1 MAYLSYRNGLALGA
15 CILAVAAST
24 PAFANDATSQT
35 AAPSDRSAQ
44 PDMGPSIE
52 FLSLSGDERVSLQ
65 LQGGSKRIPFK
76 ASGSRSLS
84 IRQMQWKVTASSPL
98 NKDAEFSDIATLD
111 SLANGFKFE
120 IGLSGQLTK
129 LFLASGDSL
138 NEAHQ
143 AAIRKCERQR
153 SADIADCTKL
163 PKDTADISRFV
174 NLENGSHRGTTKWGA
189 NVAIGYNEFDYRD
202 RNSLA
207 ELSED
212 KVGYAAE
219 AYVAHLF
226 PSGETSISGHVA
238 YELGYEAGKKQ
249 ILCPFN
255 AGPGPVQC
263 FNDPASPPKK
273 DKSLLI
279 KFDLR
284 QYLGEALGTSF
295 AIAPLVTYD
304 TSDDV
309 VGIDVPLYVISDGD
323 FGLTGG
329 IRAGWRSDTKDVV
342 VGIFVGKAFGPTTK

>member
-35 AAPSDRSAQ
+35 AAPPDRSAQ

-65 LQGGSKRIPFK
+65 LQGGSKRK
-76 ASGSRSLS
+76 EYVENNGQSLR
-84 IRQMQWKVTASSPL
+84 IRNIQWKVTASAPL
-98 NKDAEFSDIATLD
+98 NEDADFSDIATLD

-120 IGLSGQLTK
+120 IGLSGFKKK
-129 LFLASGDSL
+129 LVARPGDAL
-138 NEAHQ
+138 NAAHQ
-143 AAIRKCERQR
+143 AAILKCKRQR
-153 SADIADCTKL
+153 PVDIADCAEI
-163 PKDTADISRFV
+163 PKDTAVIRRFV
-174 NLENGSHRGTTKWGA
+174 DVDSQPHRGTTKWGA
-189 NVAIGYNEFDYRD
+189 NIAIGYNEFDYRD

-207 ELSED
+207 ELSQD

-219 AYVAHLF
+219 AYIAHLF

-255 AGPGPVQC
+255 VGPGPVQC

-284 QYLGEALGTSF
+284 HYIGQALGTSF

-309 VGIDVPLYVISDGD
+309 VGVDVPLYVVSDGD

-342 VGIFVGKAFGPTTK
+342 VGFFVGKAFGPTTK